1 MYIVKTGSSSF
12 DFTPEA
18 QGTWKSPQASGAIRI
33 EGDSRQG
40 FRLHVG
46 KENFAA
52 FLVEADYRHKRFVF
66 SIQNRRIE
74 VLVEDEKDQIIKAL
88 GLTVVKQKKVDV
100 LKSPMPGMVLEV
112 LTKPGQT
119 VSKGEPLLI
128 LEAMKMENV
137 LRAAGEG
144 EVKEVLVEAGTAVDK
159 NQVLIKFV
167 E

>member
-1 MYIVKTGSSSF
+1 MYIVKTGQSTF
-12 DFTPEA
+12 DFNPETE
-18 QGTWKSPQASGAIRI
+18 GTWSSPQASGPIRI

-40 FRLHVG
+40 FRLLIG
-46 KENFAA
+46 NESYAA
-52 FLVEADYRHKRFVF
+52 FLVEADYRQKRFVF

-74 VLVEDEKDQIIKAL
+74 VFVEDEKDQAIKAL
-88 GLTVVKQKKVDV
+88 GLPVVKQKKVEV

-144 EVKEVLVEAGTAVDK
+144 EVKEVLAEAGTAVDK
-159 NQVLIKFV
+159 NQVLIKFA